1 MSQIIPKKRITVC
14 DVVIII
20 SVVALTAL
28 SFFLMTRPDSGSKS
42 VHIITTEKD
51 FYVDL
56 DKDDE
61 FDLESNGF
69 SYTVKIADGSVSV
82 TEADCPD
89 GICRNTRPIGKTGG
103 SIVCLPGKLII
114 ECKETEGMP
123 NDADIVVP

>member
-28 SFFLMTRPDSGSKS
+28 SFILMTRPDSGSNAA
-42 VHIITTEKD
+42 HIITTEKD

-89 GICRNTRPIGKTGG
+89 GICVNTPAIGKRHG
-103 SIVCLPGKLII
+103 SIGCLPGKLII

-123 NDADIVVP
+123 NDADVVVP